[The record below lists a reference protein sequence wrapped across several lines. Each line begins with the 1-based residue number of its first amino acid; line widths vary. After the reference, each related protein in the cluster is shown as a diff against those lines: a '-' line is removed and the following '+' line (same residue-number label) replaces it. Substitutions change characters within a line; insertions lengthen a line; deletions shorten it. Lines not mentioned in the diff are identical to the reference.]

1 MEAGSSRGATVRQD
15 DSLWEEAEEAG
26 GLRRRLRMGGPVPPR
41 KKLSQILEELAADTT
56 RARVSLADLVAAMH
70 GRAFG
75 ALLLIFAIPNALP
88 AIPGTS
94 GILGLPL
101 LFLSAQMMLG
111 RQPWLPRFISLRSM
125 PRDDFANLVERV
137 NPWLD
142 WADRLT
148 APRLQLLATPPAQR
162 LLGAMCLLLS
172 VVLALPIPLVNMLP
186 GAALCLIG
194 LGVLERDGLWMGLGV
209 ALGVVAVAAAAFV
222 VVVLGGGA
230 WFVFSNAF

>member
-1 MEAGSSRGATVRQD
+1 MRQD
-15 DSLWEEAEEAG
+15 DVWEGEDADSRLRPRRRRPQ
-26 GLRRRLRMGGPVPPR
+26 GLRPR
-41 KKLSQILEELAADTT
+41 KKKLSQILEELAADTS
-56 RARVSLADLVAAMH
+56 RARVSLADLVGAMH

-75 ALLLIFAIPNALP
+75 ALILIFAIPNALP

-111 RQPWLPRFISLRSM
+111 RAPWLPKFISLRSM
-125 PRDDFANLVERV
+125 PRDEFANLVERV
-137 NPWLD
+137 NPWLE

-148 APRLQLLATPPAQR
+148 APRLSGLTEPLAQR
-162 LLGAMCLLLS
+162 LIGAFCLVLS
-172 VVLALPIPLVNMLP
+172 IVLALPVPFVNMLP

-194 LGVLERDGLWMGLGV
+194 LGVLERDGLWMTAGMALGLV
-209 ALGVVAVAAAAFV
+209 ALAVAAFV
-222 VVVLGGGA
+222 ILALGGGA